1 MVGAVINAL
10 LLVIP
15 IKLPCDGAD
24 EYVPTVAQYICGVKV
39 TAVFRVPALTVVG
52 GGAHF
57 TGPTGFGLLRSKKTK
72 ISRK

>member
-24 EYVPTVAQYICGVKV
+24 EYVPTVAQDICGVKV

-52 GGAHF
+52 G
-57 TGPTGFGLLRSKKTK
+57 
-72 ISRK
+72 